1 MGNIDE
7 KVLREYVRRL
17 IAGQNAELS
26 RMVYKFKES
35 TGRMR
40 GEIYRNFARGDMSY
54 FSKTTGNLN
63 LSEINDDIK
72 DSGKKLSAYNY
83 FDLDTL
89 IAYHKYLEYI
99 IENLYTRRNDAGR
112 GYFLLSDFED
122 VINKKASTF
131 FNKNYGTEDTGY
143 YSLNKTI
150 VALRDSKGK
159 LAPESTMAKK
169 SFTSKYSQVDFPSM
183 LEEYLDAK
191 HPNRNVS
198 QDDEYKSF
206 KFNGKTYFIYRE
218 ELYMSAEGNPIKYI
232 VASTNHGTDLRG
244 FFDMAG
250 NVYHGDIYSTDGK
263 EYFDNEQSGVLITGK
278 GATSKYAG
286 MGRR

>member
-1 MGNIDE
+1 MGMDE
-7 KVLREYVRRL
+7 KLLREYVRRE
-17 IAGQNAELS
+17 IAGLNAELS

-40 GEIYRNFARGDMSY
+40 SEIYRNFARGDMSY

-89 IAYHKYLEYI
+89 IAYKKYLEYI
-99 IENLYTRRNDAGR
+99 IENLYTKRQNAGR

-150 VALRDSKGK
+150 VALRDGKGK

-191 HPNRNVS
+191 HPHRKVS
-198 QDDEYKSF
+198 YDDGYDTF
-206 KFNGKTYFIYRE
+206 KFNGKVYIIE
-218 ELYMSAEGNPIKYI
+218 KCELYMSEDGNPIKYI
-232 VASTNHGTDLRG
+232 IASTGHGTNLRG
-244 FFDMAG
+244 FFDMTG
-250 NVYHGDIYSTDGK
+250 NVYHGAVYSTDGE

-278 GATSKYAG
+278 GATTKYDG